1 MGGVPYPILSYP
13 TLPSTL
19 AYGVKVEGRGEVGV
33 GVNIGWGTLHYPTL
47 PHGVQVG
54 YSIVQEMKC
63 GRGGRSEHWVGY
75 PTLGGSEHWV
85 PYPTLPY
92 PTLPYPTLLY
102 RVLVG
107 CSSYE
112 MSNFLINRYCPRQ
125 QIIVRGQPTIAIR
138 EIPAVLLGVSLDRVG
153 SI

>member
-1 MGGVPYPILSYP
+1 MVGG
-13 TLPSTL
+13 
-19 AYGVKVEGRGEVGV
+19 
-33 GVNIGWGTLHYPTL
+33 
-47 PHGVQVG
+47 
-54 YSIVQEMKC
+54 
-63 GRGGRSEHWVGY
+63 GGRSEHWVGY
-75 PTLGGSEHWV
+75 PTLGGV
-85 PYPTLPY
+85 GVNIGYPTLP
-92 PTLPYPTLLY
+92 Y

-125 QIIVRGQPTIAIR
+125 QIIVQGQPTIAIR